1 MIYIALL
8 FVVCFYLHIAT
19 RGEQR
24 LVICKKKSYKRA
36 SGFFV
41 SFLIL
46 AFFQL
51 SETIV
56 DATIIAISSIL
67 NVSKWVN

>member
-24 LVICKKKSYKRA
+24 LLACKKNHIN
-36 SGFFV
+36 GQV
-41 SFLIL
+41 VFLYL
-46 AFFQL
+46 F
-51 SETIV
+51 
-56 DATIIAISSIL
+56 
-67 NVSKWVN
+67 

>member
-41 SFLIL
+41 SLSIKLIP
-46 AFFQL
+46 F
-51 SETIV
+51 TISNNHPRF
-56 DATIIAISSIL
+56 SSL
-67 NVSKWVN
+67 

>member
-24 LVICKKKSYKRA
+24 LVICKKNHIN
-36 SGFFV
+36 GQVVFCI
-41 SFLIL
+41 FLIL